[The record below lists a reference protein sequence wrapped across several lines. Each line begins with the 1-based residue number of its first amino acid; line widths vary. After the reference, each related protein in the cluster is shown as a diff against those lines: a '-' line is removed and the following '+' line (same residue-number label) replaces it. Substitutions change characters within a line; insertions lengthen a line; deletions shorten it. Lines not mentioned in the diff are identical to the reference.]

1 MSGGALIGFASIY
14 IISKINS
21 QYSKINTY
29 NNEILQQKEA
39 INKISS
45 ICENLSISKILN
57 HIDNYNIS
65 YKYII
70 TSIIIILIDI
80 ILLSLHI
87 HFIINFNFR
96 LNNNIQLALI
106 SIIIIMLI
114 VLIIILYFNHKYINK
129 NEEEIINK
137 GIEIINKKDEI
148 NNYYY
153 KKLLIIVN
161 DNDNENENDIN
172 YINSNIDEYISNHL
186 YLFNI
191 YVKKYIKMNNSNK
204 YILMTSIINIK
215 KDKKTLLNNLL
226 NDLIKNKKDDLIG
239 KMNAKFKTFKKITPE
254 IVKNELN
261 EYDNTLDIYKK
272 SLELKIKNINE
283 LLRINDC
290 IINIT

>member
-1 MSGGALIGFASIY
+1 MSGGGGSIVIVSIY
-14 IISKINS
+14 ILYKINS
-21 QYSKINTY
+21 QYHKIDTY

-39 INKISS
+39 INKICS
-45 ICENLSISKILN
+45 ICENLSISKILH

-70 TSIIIILIDI
+70 ISIIIILIDI

-87 HFIINFNFR
+87 YSLFYLNFN
-96 LNNNIQLALI
+96 IQFA
-106 SIIIIMLI
+106 SILSILIMLI
-114 VLIIILYFNHKYINK
+114 ILIIILYFNHKYINK

-148 NNYYY
+148 NNNNY
-153 KKLLIIVN
+153 KKLLIIFN
-161 DNDNENENDIN
+161 DDIN

-191 YVKKYIKMNNSNK
+191 YVKIYIKMNNSNK
-204 YILMTSIINIK
+204 YILMPSIINIK

-226 NDLIKNKKDDLIG
+226 NDLIKNEKDDLIS
-239 KMNAKFKTFKKITPE
+239 KMNVKFKTFQKITPE
-254 IVKNELN
+254 IVKDELDK
-261 EYDNTLDIYKK
+261 YDNTLYIYKK
-272 SLELKIKNINE
+272 ILELKINNINE
-283 LLRINDC
+283 LLRINDI

>member
-14 IISKINS
+14 ILYKINS
-21 QYSKINTY
+21 QYHKIDTY

-39 INKISS
+39 INKICS
-45 ICENLSISKILN
+45 ICENLSISKILH

-70 TSIIIILIDI
+70 ISIIIILIDI

-87 HFIINFNFR
+87 YSLFYLNFN
-96 LNNNIQLALI
+96 IQFA
-106 SIIIIMLI
+106 SILTILIMLI
-114 VLIIILYFNHKYINK
+114 ILIIILYFNHKYINK

-148 NNYYY
+148 NNNNNY
-153 KKLLIIVN
+153 KKLLIIFN
-161 DNDNENENDIN
+161 DNDDIN

-191 YVKKYIKMNNSNK
+191 YVKIYIKMNNSNK
-204 YILMTSIINIK
+204 YLLMPLIINIK

-226 NDLIKNKKDDLIG
+226 NDLIKNEKDDLIS
-239 KMNAKFKTFKKITPE
+239 KMNVKFKTFQKITPE
-254 IVKNELN
+254 IVKDELDK
-261 EYDNTLDIYKK
+261 YDNTLYIYKK
-272 SLELKIKNINE
+272 ILELKINNINE
-283 LLRINDC
+283 LLRINDI

>member
-14 IISKINS
+14 ILYKINS
-21 QYSKINTY
+21 QYHKIDTY

-39 INKISS
+39 INKICS
-45 ICENLSISKILN
+45 ICENLSISKILH

-70 TSIIIILIDI
+70 ISIIIILIDI

-87 HFIINFNFR
+87 YSLFY
-96 LNNNIQLALI
+96 LNINIQIALLSVI
-106 SIIIIMLI
+106 LIMIII
-114 VLIIILYFNHKYINK
+114 LIIILYFNDNYINK

-153 KKLLIIVN
+153 KKLLIIFN
-161 DNDNENENDIN
+161 DNDDIN

-191 YVKKYIKMNNSNK
+191 YVKIYIKMNNSNK
-204 YILMTSIINIK
+204 YLLMPLIINIK

-226 NDLIKNKKDDLIG
+226 NDLIKNEKDDLIS
-239 KMNAKFKTFKKITPE
+239 KMNVKFKTFQKITPE
-254 IVKNELN
+254 IVKDELDK
-261 EYDNTLDIYKK
+261 YDNTLYIYKK
-272 SLELKIKNINE
+272 ILELKINNINE
-283 LLRINDC
+283 LLRINDI

>member
-1 MSGGALIGFASIY
+1 
-14 IISKINS
+14 
-21 QYSKINTY
+21 
-29 NNEILQQKEA
+29 
-39 INKISS
+39 
-45 ICENLSISKILN
+45 
-57 HIDNYNIS
+57 
-65 YKYII
+65 
-70 TSIIIILIDI
+70 
-80 ILLSLHI
+80 
-87 HFIINFNFR
+87 
-96 LNNNIQLALI
+96 
-106 SIIIIMLI
+106 MLI

-153 KKLLIIVN
+153 YKKLLIIVN
-161 DNDNENENDIN
+161 DNDNDDIN

-191 YVKKYIKMNNSNK
+191 YVKIYIKMNNSNK
-204 YILMTSIINIK
+204 YILMPSIINIK

-254 IVKNELN
+254 IVKNELDK
-261 EYDNTLDIYKK
+261 YDNTLDIYKK

-283 LLRINDC
+283 LLRINVC
-290 IINIT
+290 IININ